1 MYYDYG
7 MKYGIVTWSADCGYD
22 EKEYTRS
29 MEESKRLARRYLR
42 EGSEV
47 VYILSDK
54 TIKRVFSKG
63 CRQGR
68 RPFECE
74 INKFNF

>member
-7 MKYGIVTWSADCGYD
+7 MKYGIVTWSAECGYD

-29 MEESKRLARRYLR
+29 MAESKRLVREYLR
-42 EGSEV
+42 ANSEV
-47 VYILSDK
+47 VYVLSDK
-54 TIKRVFSKG
+54 TIKRVFSKD

-68 RPFECE
+68 KPFDWE
-74 INKFNF
+74 IKKFNF